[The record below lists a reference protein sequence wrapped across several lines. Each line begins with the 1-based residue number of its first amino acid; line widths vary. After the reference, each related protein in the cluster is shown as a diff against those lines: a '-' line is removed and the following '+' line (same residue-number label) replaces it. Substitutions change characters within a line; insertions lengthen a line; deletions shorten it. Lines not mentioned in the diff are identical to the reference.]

1 MESTQILLIVVV
13 TVLTIILTIIGI
25 QFFFILKEFKKSLE
39 KINKMLDD
47 GTLVSGAFAKSVTGI
62 SGVLQGI
69 KTGLSVFNIF
79 KKEKKD

>member
-13 TVLTIILTIIGI
+13 TVLTIILTIIGT

-69 KTGLSVFNIF
+69 KTGLSVLNIF
-79 KKEKKD
+79 KKDKKD